1 MNSQTKQL
9 INSSTQQLKNLKTYD
24 IPYKTHFVRH
34 PLLERKRANKHV
46 FSHVFQPFT
55 ICF

>member
-24 IPYKTHFVRH
+24 ILYKTHFVRH

-55 ICF
+55 IHV